1 MDRIVE
7 VLSLINVDANMIVDF
22 NYHEIC
28 EYVCV
33 CGYKILCGY
42 STEVYSDV
50 LVDIWYI
57 TNLGRWSA
65 SVMLSGHLTILPKL
79 NVLFEDDTLGMDIVN
94 TAPHIDFTCW
104 LSSYDTKE

>member
-1 MDRIVE
+1 MKGRNYKEEKKQKKSACWKYLHFFVYMDRIVE

-50 LVDIWYI
+50 LVDI
-57 TNLGRWSA
+57 
-65 SVMLSGHLTILPKL
+65 
-79 NVLFEDDTLGMDIVN
+79 
-94 TAPHIDFTCW
+94 
-104 LSSYDTKE
+104 